1 MGPRR
6 RDTKVSSLIYS
17 SRLPSESSYYW
28 SVPVADEIEE
38 AKADKPKRLLEA
50 HQALS
55 EDLAILSVPRTIPL
69 PNLLPVDPVLLPSLH
84 PRSTA
89 C

>member
-6 RDTKVSSLIYS
+6 RDTRDSSLTS
-17 SRLPSESSYYW
+17 LSKLPSEPSYYW
-28 SVPVADEIEE
+28 SVPVADETGE
-38 AKADKPKRLLEA
+38 AKADKPKNLLVV

-55 EDLAILSVPRTIPL
+55 EDLETLSVLKMIPL
-69 PNLLPVDPVLLPSLH
+69 PNLLLVDPVLLPSLH
-84 PRSTA
+84 PPSTI